1 MLSGVLRAV
10 RGRGLRIPDDVSLI
24 ASGHSEL
31 AELVTPPVAIVG
43 WDQTE
48 VGRIAA
54 GMLLD
59 RIRKDGVREARH
71 VLVPNEFIARA
82 SIGHPMRP

>member
-1 MLSGVLRAV
+1 LSGVLRAV
-10 RGRGLRIPDDVSLI
+10 RGRGLRIPEDVSVI

-31 AELVTPPVAIVG
+31 AELVTPPIAIIG
-43 WDQTE
+43 WDQAE

-54 GMLLD
+54 HMLLD
-59 RIRKDGVREARH
+59 RIRSEGAREARR

-82 SIGHPMRP
+82 SVGPPGRAT